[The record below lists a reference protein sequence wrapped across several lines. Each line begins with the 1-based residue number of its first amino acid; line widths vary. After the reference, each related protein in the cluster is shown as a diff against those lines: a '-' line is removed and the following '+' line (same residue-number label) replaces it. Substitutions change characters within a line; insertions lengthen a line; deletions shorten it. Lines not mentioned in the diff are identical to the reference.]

1 MASRRVIQS
10 LLHNFIGT
18 YVSRYSASR
27 GYWLFGMLVN
37 DLGGMRID
45 LLAPEVSATE
55 NPLMLMAMQLARTK
69 FQEQAKKA
77 HISLSY
83 IREAHLIIVR
93 SDRPAS
99 GMVNG
104 RIVSGHEYT
113 FLARAISDL
122 EHGYQNETRVFIAPH
137 DPSVERQSAKA
148 PNLSL
153 QSGPAA
159 SGRPLS

>member
-1 MASRRVIQS
+1 VASRRAIQS

-37 DLGGMRID
+37 ELSGMRID
-45 LLAPEVSATE
+45 LLAPEVSATQS
-55 NPLMLMAMQLARTK
+55 PPMLMAVQLARTK

-77 HISLSY
+77 HISLSH
-83 IREAHLIIVR
+83 IKEAHLIVAR
-93 SDRPAS
+93 SDSPAS
-99 GMVNG
+99 GTVNG
-104 RIVSGHEYT
+104 RTVSGHEYT

-122 EHGYQNETRVFIAPH
+122 EDGYQYETRVFIAPH
-137 DPSVERQSAKA
+137 DPNVERQSAKA

-153 QSGPAA
+153 QGGPAA
-159 SGRPLS
+159 GGRPLS